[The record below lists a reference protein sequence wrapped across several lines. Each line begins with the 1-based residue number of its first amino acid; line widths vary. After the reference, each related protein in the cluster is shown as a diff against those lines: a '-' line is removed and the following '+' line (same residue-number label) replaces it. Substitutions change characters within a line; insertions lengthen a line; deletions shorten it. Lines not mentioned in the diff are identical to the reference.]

1 MKPWCLLFAAM
12 LAAVPL
18 HADNIYEI
26 DAQGRKQVIQRD
38 AIVIQNDS
46 SYLAYKHFD
55 LKERRVEKVSLAKGS
70 LPFVV
75 ETSSPEVRAGIVGN
89 WKRFGYRVTVTDK
102 AGKTTQVFD
111 AYLDFFPPGGRGSF
125 LESVPATTS
134 LALLLANGGA
144 DEIKFDEI
152 ARIEFSGGDV
162 LTVVRRDGRT
172 EQGKFL
178 MPTQQ
183 PAEARLLGITDRYN
197 PSSEEVYNFSVPLAR
212 LKEIHFG
219 R

>member
-1 MKPWCLLFAAM
+1 MKPWCLLLGM
-12 LAAVPL
+12 TLAAVPL
-18 HADNIYEI
+18 HADTIYQI

-70 LPFVV
+70 LPLVV
-75 ETSSPEVRAGIVGN
+75 ETSPAEARAAIVGN
-89 WKRFGYRVTVTDK
+89 WKRFGYTATVTDD
-102 AGKTTQVFD
+102 AGKTLQVFD

-134 LALLLANGGA
+134 IVLLLANGGA
-144 DEIKFDEI
+144 DEINFDEI
-152 ARIEFSGGDV
+152 ARIDFSKNV
-162 LTVVRRDGRT
+162 LTVVRRDGRV

-212 LKEIHFG
+212 LKEIRFG

>member
-1 MKPWCLLFAAM
+1 MKPHLLLLGIILF
-12 LAAVPL
+12 AVPL
-18 HADNIYEI
+18 RADNIYEI
-26 DAQGRKQVIQRD
+26 DERGRRQVLQRD

-46 SYLAYKHFD
+46 SYLGYKHFD

-70 LPFVV
+70 IPFVV
-75 ETSSPEVRAGIVGN
+75 ETSSPDARRAIVEN
-89 WKRFGYRVTVTDK
+89 WKRFGYTATVTDA

-111 AYLDFFPPGGRGSF
+111 AYLDFYPPGGRGSL
-125 LESVPATTS
+125 LESVPAMTS
-134 LALLLANGGA
+134 IVLLLPDGSG
-144 DEIKFDEI
+144 DEIKFDDI
-152 ARIEFSGGDV
+152 DTIEFSKDV
-162 LTVVRRDGRT
+162 LRVVRRNGRV

-197 PSSEEVYNFSVPLAR
+197 PASPDVFDFSIPLAR
-212 LKEIHFG
+212 LKQIRFG

>member
-1 MKPWCLLFAAM
+1 MKLWCLLLGMM

-18 HADNIYEI
+18 RADNIYEI

-38 AIVIQNDS
+38 AIIIQNDS

-75 ETSSPEVRAGIVGN
+75 ETSPPEVRAGIVAN
-89 WKRFGYRVTVTDK
+89 WKRFGYTVTVTDQ

-111 AYLDFFPPGGRGSF
+111 AYLDFFPPGGQGSF

-144 DEIKFDEI
+144 DQIKFDEI
-152 ARIEFSGGDV
+152 ARIEFSGDI

-197 PSSEEVYNFSVPLAR
+197 PSSDEVYNFSVPLAR
-212 LKEIHFG
+212 LKEIRFG